1 MLKRYFAI
9 GMRIGVVAM
18 YLSAVARTDVVT
30 ERNQVA
36 YVGNRACATCHSSIY
51 DSYSRHPMA
60 LTSGVANQ
68 TVIESSFRHAPSSII
83 YRIYQKGTKTFFNYE
98 RPGDSTTNGKQEL
111 DYFVGSGMRGR
122 SYLFSVDGFLYQAPV
137 SYYAQKKRWD
147 ISPGYESYREMPT
160 RPIEP
165 SCLYCHTS
173 QVQPISGTQN
183 RYSSPPFAHAAV
195 SCERCHGPGGDHV
208 KGHGAM
214 VNPATLAADRRD
226 SVCAQCHL
234 IGEARIQQPGRSLDM
249 FRPGDL
255 LSDYVSHFVYE
266 DNHKKRLRAVS
277 HVEAIEQSLCKR
289 LSEGKLSCFSCHNP
303 HSVPDPQQKAAYF
316 REKCL
321 ACHQQRPTSEQSR
334 HYSKNFDCAGCH
346 MPKISSDVSH
356 TAVTDHRILRKPLE
370 LATQSKPGPGL
381 TQFGANQND
390 QRGLGLAY
398 AERALET
405 GDAFSRSE
413 ALRILTKVLP
423 LYPQDAEVLMHLG
436 YIHHIRGE
444 LDQSAVLY
452 DAALRAD
459 PQRLAA
465 AIDLGAIYAQRG
477 QVDRAMSMWR
487 GALER
492 NPGSSEAGLNL
503 AIGLCSRGD
512 RTPAREVLRRV
523 LRFNPDLGLAKR
535 LLRDLDSAQPRCR
548 TSP

>member
-1 MLKRYFAI
+1 MLKRYSAI
-9 GMRIGVVAM
+9 VLISIIAT
-18 YLSAVARTDVVT
+18 YLSGATLTDVVT
-30 ERNQVA
+30 GQNQVN
-36 YVGNRACATCHSSIY
+36 YVGNRACAACHSSIY
-51 DSYSRHPMA
+51 ESYSRHPMA
-60 LTSGVANQ
+60 LTSGVINQ
-68 TVIESSFRHAPSSII
+68 TGVEGSFRHAPSSIN
-83 YRIYQKGTKTFFNYE
+83 YRIYQKGTKTFFSYE
-98 RPGDSTTNGKQEL
+98 RPGDRTTNGKQEL

-122 SYLFSVDGFLYQAPV
+122 SYLFSVDGFLYQAPI

-208 KGHGAM
+208 KGRGAM

-234 IGEARIQQPGRSLDM
+234 IGEARIQRPGRSLDM

-266 DNHKKRLRAVS
+266 DNHKKGLKALS
-277 HVEAIEQSLCKR
+277 HVEAIAQSVCKR
-289 LSEGKLSCFSCHNP
+289 HSEGELSCFSCHDP
-303 HSVPDPQQKAAYF
+303 HSVPDTQQKPAYF
-316 REKCL
+316 RGKCL
-321 ACHQQRPTSEQSR
+321 ACHQQRPTTEQSR
-334 HYSKNFDCAGCH
+334 HYSKNFDCASCH

-370 LATQSKPGPGL
+370 LSTQAKPGSKL
-381 TQFGANQND
+381 TQFGGNEND
-390 QRGLGLAY
+390 PRGLGIAY

-413 ALRILTKVLP
+413 ALRLLTKVLP
-423 LYPQDAEVLMHLG
+423 LYPHDAEVLTHLG
-436 YIHHIRGE
+436 YIHHVRGE
-444 LDQSAVLY
+444 LDESAVLY
-452 DAALRAD
+452 SEALRAD
-459 PQRLAA
+459 PQRLVA

-477 QVDRAMSMWR
+477 QLDRAMSLWR
-487 GALER
+487 AALER
-492 NPGSSEAGLNL
+492 NPGSSEAGINL
-503 AIGLCSRGD
+503 AISLCSRGD
-512 RTPAREVLRRV
+512 RTPARESLRRV
-523 LRFNPDLGLAKR
+523 LRFNPDQGLAKQ